1 MDKHGFTLMELMMV
15 AAILAVVGAL
25 GLAALQT
32 SSTSLATASAK
43 ALVQDDLRDA
53 LASMKQELQL
63 SAKTADDSL
72 LPPLQA
78 VAVVANPAP
87 RCPTEIVFQ
96 VPTDATALRWTN
108 PIRFRFYNEDTNA
121 NGVLDAGEDGDG
133 DRTLSRRILRL
144 EDTNGDGDTADPGE
158 RSVVAG
164 ANNVSNVRFGVNNG
178 VVTVTLTAGKLQ
190 GRDRSHPITANVSTD
205 IYLQN

>member
-15 AAILAVVGAL
+15 VAILAVVGAL
-25 GLAALQT
+25 GVAALQT
-32 SSTSLATASAK
+32 SGAAMATASAK

-63 SAKTADDSL
+63 AAKNADDSL

-78 VAVVANPAP
+78 ASVVANPAP

-96 VPTDATALRWTN
+96 VPTDTTALRWTN
-108 PIRFRFYNEDTNA
+108 PIRFRFYNEDTNG
-121 NGVLDAGEDGDG
+121 NGVLDPGEDGDG
-133 DRTLSRRILRL
+133 DGALSRRILRL
-144 EDTNGDGDTADPGE
+144 EDTNGDGDTDDPGE
-158 RSVVAG
+158 RSIVAG
-164 ANNVSNVRFGVNNG
+164 ANNLSNVQFGVNND
-178 VVTVTLTAGKLQ
+178 VVTIALTAGKHQ
-190 GRDRSHPITANVSTD
+190 GLDTGHPITANVTTD

>member
-1 MDKHGFTLMELMMV
+1 MEKHGFTLLELMIS
-15 AAILAVVGAL
+15 AAILAVIGAL

-32 SSTSLATASAK
+32 SSTALATASAK
-43 ALVQDDLRDA
+43 ALVQDNLRDA

-63 SAKTADDSL
+63 AAKNADDSL
-72 LPPLQA
+72 LPPLAA

-96 VPTDATALRWTN
+96 APTDNTALRWTN
-108 PIRFRFYNEDTNA
+108 PIRFRFYNEDANA
-121 NGVLDAGEDGDG
+121 NGVLDAGEDADA

-144 EDTNGDGDTADPGE
+144 EDANGDGDTGDPGE
-158 RSVVAG
+158 RSIVGG
-164 ANNVSNVRFGVNNG
+164 ANNVSNVQFAVNND
-178 VVTVTLTAGKLQ
+178 VVTITLTAGALQ
-190 GRDRSHPITANVSTD
+190 GLDKAQPISARVTTD